1 MVNSESL
8 QPIPVISGVPQGS
21 VLGPLLFLIYM
32 YINDL
37 TQVSITDGSKLT
49 QNVHDVLLF
58 RLINSS
64 EDFVAL
70 QDDID
75 KVDLWSCTNIL
86 ELNQVKYKYMIVSCK
101 RVPPAPLS
109 TLLLEG
115 HPLDQV
121 NTFRC
126 SFIT

>member
-1 MVNSESL
+1 M
-8 QPIPVISGVPQGS
+8 PQGS

-32 YINDL
+32 YTNDL

-49 QNVHDVLLF
+49 QTVDDVLLF
-58 RLINSS
+58 QLINSS

-86 ELNQVKYKYMIVSCK
+86 ELNQAKYKYMIVSCK
-101 RVPPAPLS
+101 RVPSAPLS
-109 TLLLEG
+109 PLLLEG